1 MQIRLDLYGMTT
13 TPATAIADMPFEKA
27 LSELEQIVQKLE
39 RGDVALEESIALYER
54 GEDLKRRCEVLL
66 GEAEARIEKITL
78 AADGRPR
85 GTEPLAEQ

>member
-1 MQIRLDLYGMTT
+1 MTT
-13 TPATAIADMPFEKA
+13 TPAIAIAELPFEKA

-39 RGDVALEESIALYER
+39 GGNVALEESILLYER
-54 GEDLKRRCEVLL
+54 GEQLKKRCEALL